1 MVAATEEKTA
11 GLFSLLTLA
20 AFANPFEKYKCTFSG
35 EANLEVV
42 NLCPFSGAD
51 LTKLYH
57 GVRFDGF

>member
-1 MVAATEEKTA
+1 MMTATEKKTA
-11 GLFSLLTLA
+11 GLFSLLTLT

-57 GVRFDGF
+57 GMRFNGF